1 MPFEIDSID
10 PSAAALIV
18 VDMENDFVQADAP
31 FAVEAAQKILPK
43 LKELIEFCRRV
54 GIRVIYTTHVHRPD
68 GSDMGRFADIYP
80 PIADRI
86 GLVDGTSGVEIYSEI
101 APEKDEVVIK
111 KHRYSAFFGTDLD
124 VILRGQGIE
133 TVIVSGVTTEDCC
146 HATARDAMFRDYGVV
161 FLSDCTGTYDY
172 PDLGYGELPAD
183 EVHRSS
189 LVILAFSTAHVMTAD
204 ELMARVDAKRTAR
217 MAAS

>member
-1 MPFEIDSID
+1 MPFDVGTIS
-10 PSAAALIV
+10 PSSAALIV
-18 VDMENDFVQADAP
+18 VDMENDFVLRGAP
-31 FAVEAAQKILPK
+31 FEVPAAQTMLPK
-43 LKELIEFCRRV
+43 LKEVIEFCRTA

-80 PIADRI
+80 PIADHV
-86 GLVDGTSGVEIYSEI
+86 GLVDGTPGIEICSEI
-101 APEKDEVVIK
+101 APERDEVVIK
-111 KHRYSAFFGTDLD
+111 KHRYSAFYGTDLD

-161 FLSDCTGTYDY
+161 FLSDCTGTYAY
-172 PDLGYGELPAD
+172 PDLGYGELSAD

-189 LVILAFSTAHVMTAD
+189 LVVLALSTAHVMAAD
-204 ELMARVDAKRTAR
+204 EFIARVEAKQTAR
-217 MAAS
+217 KAAS

>member
-1 MPFEIDSID
+1 MPFEIDTID
-10 PSAAALIV
+10 PGTAALIV
-18 VDMENDFVQADAP
+18 VDMENDFVLPGAP
-31 FAVEAAQKILPK
+31 FAVEAAQKVLPK
-43 LKELIEFCRRV
+43 LKEVIGYCRRV
-54 GIRVIYTTHVHRPD
+54 GIRVIYTTHVHRSD

-80 PIADRI
+80 SIANRV
-86 GLVDGTSGVEIYSEI
+86 GLVDGTSGVEICSEI
-101 APEKDEVVIK
+101 APEKGEVIIK
-111 KHRYSAFFGTDLD
+111 KHRYSAFYGTDLD

-172 PDLGYGELPAD
+172 PDLGYGELPAE

-189 LVILAFSTAHVMTAD
+189 LVILALSTAHVMTAD
-204 ELMARVDAKRTAR
+204 ELMARVDTKQTAR
-217 MAAS
+217 LAAS